1 MLPAS
6 AEFSGHRLCPSLGCV
21 CSVGW
26 PESRQF
32 PLEGPPEFKE
42 KETLPLNFIFHCC
55 LVISSHSGFS
65 SCLHP
70 KADTVIPNHPQGI
83 KDYLGKEE
91 RAELLKYAP

>member
-26 PESRQF
+26 PESQF